1 MSLPHVRSKLVLL
14 GAAIAFCAPALAAQ
28 SQAPRRALLP
38 IDFTQSA
45 EHGWLAK
52 PVLARRVLDD
62 HTRPGTWT
70 LSGAG
75 TLTVLPAPVLGDMRA
90 LRVDM
95 RLNRAPDLPTIA
107 S

>member
-1 MSLPHVRSKLVLL
+1 MSLPHVRSRLVLL
-14 GAAIAFCAPALAAQ
+14 GSVIACSAPELSAQ
-28 SQAPRRALLP
+28 SQARRRALLP

-70 LSGAG
+70 LSGARRKATTG
-75 TLTVLPAPVLGDMRA
+75 RSITV
-90 LRVDM
+90 
-95 RLNRAPDLPTIA
+95 
-107 S
+107 